1 VAARLSPAASA
12 TAQRQAGGGGATGV
26 TASTARRRPPL
37 TSATRFGG
45 YLYVGPAVVYLI
57 LLSIYPL
64 LYTIDLSTT
73 DVRAGEQFFVGF
85 AHYVALTQ
93 DPWFW
98 NSAKVDLIFS
108 VGSTVLHLGLGFAFA
123 TLLNQAWPSLWLRNV
138 FRGLLI
144 LPWVFSTAAAGL
156 MWTLLYHPFGILN
169 YVWIAVLKQSD
180 PLEFLAQPGMALAA
194 LTIVNTWKAYPIY
207 MIFILGGLQA
217 IPPELYEA
225 AKVDGASAWQRF
237 MNVTVPQLRTVLLA
251 ISSLDFVTTMGHVDL
266 IRLLTR
272 GGPLQSTETTPFYI
286 FKTALIDGNLG
297 YGAAVATLLMFALAI
312 FTVFYLRMLSRGAE
326 SDGTSF

>member
-1 VAARLSPAASA
+1 MSGRASSFSSASA
-12 TAQRQAGGGGATGV
+12 TTRSWSRISGSGTAPESISSSQLVRPCCTWHSALRSQRCSINPG
-26 TASTARRRPPL
+26 RRCGCGNL
-37 TSATRFGG
+37 
-45 YLYVGPAVVYLI
+45 
-57 LLSIYPL
+57 
-64 LYTIDLSTT
+64 
-73 DVRAGEQFFVGF
+73 
-85 AHYVALTQ
+85 
-93 DPWFW
+93 
-98 NSAKVDLIFS
+98 
-108 VGSTVLHLGLGFAFA
+108 
-123 TLLNQAWPSLWLRNV
+123 

-180 PLEFLAQPGMALAA
+180 PLEFLAQPGMALAS

-217 IPPELYEA
+217 IPQELYEA

-297 YGAAVATLLMFALAI
+297 YGAAVATLLMCALAI

>member
-1 VAARLSPAASA
+1 MNFTLRRERPAASGA
-12 TAQRQAGGGGATGV
+12 VRPELAARGARGGPLIRAG
-26 TASTARRRPPL
+26 
-37 TSATRFGG
+37 RFTG
-45 YLYVGPAVVYLI
+45 YLYVGPAVIYL
-57 LLSIYPL
+57 LVLSIYPL
-64 LYTIDLSTT
+64 LYTIQLSLT
-73 DVRAGEQFFVGF
+73 DVRAGQEHFVGL
-85 AHYVALTQ
+85 AQYVALTQ

-98 NSAKVDLIFS
+98 NSARVDLIFS

-123 TLLNQAWPSLWLRNV
+123 SLLNQPWPWTWLRNV

-156 MWTLLYHPFGILN
+156 MWSLLYHPFGLLN
-169 YVWIAVLKQSD
+169 YIWIAALKQSD
-180 PLEFLAQPGMALAA
+180 PVEFLAAPHLALAA
-194 LTIVNTWKAYPIY
+194 LIVVNTWKAYPIY

-217 IPPELYEA
+217 IPAELYEA
-225 AKVDGASAWQRF
+225 AKVDGAGAWRRF
-237 MNVTVPQLRTVLLA
+237 LHITVPQLRTILLA

-286 FKTALIDGNLG
+286 YKSALVDGNLG
-297 YGAAVATLLMFALAI
+297 YGAAVATLLMLALAV

>member
-1 VAARLSPAASA
+1 VATQLRPAANV
-12 TAQRQAGGGGATGV
+12 TAQRQPGGDDA
-26 TASTARRRPPL
+26 ADIAISAARRRPPL
-37 TSATRFGG
+37 GSATRFGG
-45 YLYVGPAVVYLI
+45 YAYVGPAILYLL

-64 LYTIDLSTT
+64 TYTVQLSTT

-108 VGSTVLHLGLGFAFA
+108 VGSTILHLGLGFAFA

-169 YVWIAVLKQSD
+169 YFWLAVLKQSD
-180 PLEFLAQPGMALAA
+180 PLEFLAQPGMALVS

-217 IPPELYEA
+217 IPHELYEA
-225 AKVDGASAWQRF
+225 AKVDGATPWQRF
-237 MNVTVPQLRTVLLA
+237 ISVTVPQLRTVLLA

-297 YGAAVATLLMFALAI
+297 YGAAVATLLMLALAI

>member
-1 VAARLSPAASA
+1 VAAQLRSAAST
-12 TAQRQAGGGGATGV
+12 TAQRELGGGSATGM
-26 TASTARRRPPL
+26 ANPAQRRRPPL

-45 YLYVGPAVVYLI
+45 YPYVGPAVLYLL

-64 LYTIDLSTT
+64 IYTVQLSTT
-73 DVRAGEQFFVGF
+73 DVRAGQEFFVGLT
-85 AHYVALTQ
+85 HYVRLTQ

-98 NSAKVDLIFS
+98 NSAKLDVIFS

-123 TLLNQAWPSLWLRNV
+123 SLLNQPWPSLWLRNV

-144 LPWVFSTAAAGL
+144 MPWVFSTASTGL
-156 MWTLLYHPFGILN
+156 MWSLLYHPFGILN
-169 YVWIAVLKQSD
+169 YFWIAVLKQSD
-180 PLEFLAQPGMALAA
+180 PVEFLAQPGLALAA

-286 FKTALIDGNLG
+286 FKSALLDGNLG
-297 YGAAVATLLMFALAI
+297 YGAAAATLLMLALVV

>member
-1 VAARLSPAASA
+1 MAAHLRPAASA
-12 TAQRQAGGGGATGV
+12 TAQRQPGGGGETD
-26 TASTARRRPPL
+26 TAVPAVRRRSPL

-45 YLYVGPAVVYLI
+45 YLYVGPSVLFLV

-64 LYTIDLSTT
+64 LYTVQLSTT
-73 DVRAGEQFFVGF
+73 DVRAGEQFFVGLT
-85 AHYVALTQ
+85 HYAALWR

-98 NSAKVDLIFS
+98 NSAKLDLIFS
-108 VGSTVLHLGLGFAFA
+108 VASTIFHLGLGFAFA
-123 TLLNQAWPSLWLRNV
+123 TLLNQAWPSLWLRNL

-144 LPWVFSTAAAGL
+144 LPWVFSTAASGL

-169 YVWIAVLKQSD
+169 YFWIAILKQSD
-180 PLEFLAQPGMALAA
+180 PLEFLAQPGMALVS
-194 LTIVNTWKAYPIY
+194 LTVVNTWKAYPIY

-217 IPPELYEA
+217 IPHELYEA

-297 YGAAVATLLMFALAI
+297 YGAAIATLLMVALAI
-312 FTVFYLRMLSRGAE
+312 FTVFYLRMLSRGTE

>member
-1 VAARLSPAASA
+1 MRHASA
-12 TAQRQAGGGGATGV
+12 FDDISAEGGAAVRHAVGV
-26 TASTARRRPPL
+26 RGVRRAPL
-37 TSATRFGG
+37 FGG
-45 YLYVGPAVVYLI
+45 RDFTGFWYVGPAVVYLL

-64 LYTIDLSTT
+64 LYTVQLSLT
-73 DVRAGEQFFVGF
+73 DVRAGEEHFVGF
-85 AHYVALTQ
+85 AQYVALTQ

-108 VGSTVLHLGLGFAFA
+108 VGSTILHLGLGFAFA
-123 TLLNQAWPSLWLRNV
+123 SLLNQPWPSLWLRNV

-156 MWTLLYHPFGILN
+156 MWSLLYHPFGLLN
-169 YVWIAVLKQSD
+169 YIWIAVLRQGD
-180 PLEFLAQPGMALAA
+180 PVEFLAAPGLALAA
-194 LTIVNTWKAYPIY
+194 LTVVNTWKAYPIY

-217 IPPELYEA
+217 IPTELYEA

-237 MNVTVPQLRTVLLA
+237 TNVTVPQLRTILLA

-286 FKTALIDGNLG
+286 YKNALMDGNLG
-297 YGAAVATLLMFALAI
+297 YGAAVATLLMLALAV